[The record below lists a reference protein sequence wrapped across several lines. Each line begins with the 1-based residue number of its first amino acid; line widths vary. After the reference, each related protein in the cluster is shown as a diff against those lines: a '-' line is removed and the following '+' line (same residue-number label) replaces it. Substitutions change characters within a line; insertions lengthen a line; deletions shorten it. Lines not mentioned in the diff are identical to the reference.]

1 MNGGHL
7 RGRRKL
13 SEVAAGGV
21 ATSRAGIGGLERDLV
36 AECLVVAK
44 AMGIYVEVV
53 GQRRARGSGTS
64 IGVAD
69 MLVYAGGQVL
79 PVELKRAKNH
89 DGTPAGKLSIGQIV
103 AIERRQEAGV
113 RTAVVTTV
121 EEFVAEVNGLRRGR
135 GVRRRAEG

>member
-1 MNGGHL
+1 M
-7 RGRRKL
+7 
-13 SEVAAGGV
+13 
-21 ATSRAGIGGLERDLV
+21 V
-36 AECLVVAK
+36 AEVVVIAK
-44 AMGIYVEVV
+44 AMNVYIELM
-53 GQRRARGSGTS
+53 GQRRADKAGQS
-64 IGVAD
+64 IGTPD

-121 EEFVAEVNGLRRGR
+121 EEFVAIVNGMRKARGAQ
-135 GVRRRAEG
+135 RRAES

>member
-36 AECLVVAK
+36 AEVAVIAK
-44 AMGIYVEVV
+44 AMNVYIELM
-53 GQRRARGSGTS
+53 GQRRADKAGQS
-64 IGVAD
+64 IGTPD

-79 PVELKRAKNH
+79 PVELKRARNH
-89 DGTPAGKLSIGQIV
+89 DGTPAGLSLIHI
-103 AIERRQEAGV
+103 
-113 RTAVVTTV
+113 
-121 EEFVAEVNGLRRGR
+121 
-135 GVRRRAEG
+135 